1 MQNKQ
6 SHIILEKRELSP
18 SVFALRLER
27 NGFMFDPG
35 QYVFINLPGDENVRE
50 YSVYSGIQ
58 DPYIEFLIK
67 EVSDGFISKKL
78 KKLNPG
84 DKLELEGPYGFFT
97 INESFRST
105 PPLLLV
111 ATGTGISPFHS
122 FIRSM
127 PSLKYRLIHGVRY
140 GYETYEKTF
149 YNNYVLCTSRDTAGD
164 YHGRVT
170 PYQKNNPVNR
180 EYLCYLSGN
189 FGMVE
194 DMTDILIKQGFPVQ
208 HIYSEVHN

>member
-1 MQNKQ
+1 
-6 SHIILEKRELSP
+6 
-18 SVFALRLER
+18 
-27 NGFMFDPG
+27 MFEPG

-50 YSVYSGIQ
+50 YSIYSGVH
-58 DPYIEFLIK
+58 DPYLEFLIK

-78 KKLNPG
+78 RKLNPG
-84 DKLELEGPYGFFT
+84 DKLEIEGPYGFFT
-97 INESFRST
+97 INENFHSAPS
-105 PPLLLV
+105 LLLV

-122 FIRSM
+122 FINSD
-127 PSLKYRLIHGVRY
+127 PSLRYHLLHGVRY

-149 YNNYVLCTSRDTAGD
+149 YNQYVLCTSRDSTGD

-170 PYQKNNPVNR
+170 HYQKNNPISKDD
-180 EYLCYLSGN
+180 LCYLSGN

-194 DMTDILIKQGFPVQ
+194 DMTDILLKQGIPFE